1 MTIEQ
6 FVARLASRGQLRS
19 PAIPSHTADSET
31 GFD

>member
-19 PAIPSHTADSET
+19 PAIPGHQSNTET